1 MLEHAEE
8 GTLTS
13 LLGHLDVCRAL
24 STGQRREASDECLSD
39 VRVTDGQA
47 ADDTVGGSDMV
58 SGVGEGGGREATVNR
73 TDGLGHCLYMGVEE

>member
-1 MLEHAEE
+1 MKIKVNGAVRS
-8 GTLTS
+8 GS
-13 LLGHLDVCRAL
+13 LSRLVDKHQPHPKSKKRKIAKGA
-24 STGQRREASDECLSD
+24 CLP
-39 VRVTDGQA
+39 